1 MVGGA
6 RARPRWLYE
15 VCFVTVQHVVKFWY
29 LPCARRGGS
38 QSQTSVSTGHAT
50 GCVCVWVVAVGELPP
65 PWQWRL
71 SASTFHSWTMKR
83 WWFVAAVVAAVVFV
97 GCEDMAPEVV
107 APTPAPEVV
116 APTPA
121 RPSEVNRIRDAM
133 AVPDGVEV
141 VTESTASGAVEF
153 IIRNPGA
160 VLPTGTGGRR
170 YVVASAGDGV
180 AATFETPPRRA
191 LVKGDGVQFVEVA
204 TFEQVAE
211 SSLRAAGAHAEAEA
225 FIAQWGE
232 LLGSGGLDMD
242 AVEAWHDRQGE
253 LVVMMDQWLAEAWPG
268 REVPCLGELLDVGTC
283 GAPGPGE

>member
-1 MVGGA
+1 
-6 RARPRWLYE
+6 
-15 VCFVTVQHVVKFWY
+15 
-29 LPCARRGGS
+29 
-38 QSQTSVSTGHAT
+38 
-50 GCVCVWVVAVGELPP
+50 
-65 PWQWRL
+65 
-71 SASTFHSWTMKR
+71 MKR

-97 GCEDMAPEVV
+97 GCEDMAPEVVAPTPAPEVV

-268 REVPCLGELLDVGTC
+268 REVPCLGGAIGRRDVRCSGSRGVSDRAIGTNQEPRWFPRTRGDRPEDVDQY
-283 GAPGPGE
+283 GAFEVVPPHTRG